1 MTSKVIYHSGL
12 STTATH
18 LRSGNSIITD
28 APVDNNGKGQAFS
41 PTDLMATSLASC
53 MMTIMGILA
62 EKNEIDIDGTE
73 ADVLKIMAE
82 NPRRVAGIHI
92 QMTMPA
98 KPYSEKE
105 KSMLSHAALNCP
117 VMKSIHP
124 DVDVQ
129 LHITWQDV

>member
-1 MTSKVIYHSGL
+1 MTSKVVYHTGL

-18 LRSGNSIITD
+18 LRSGNEIVTD

-73 ADVLKIMAE
+73 AEVLKIMAE
-82 NPRRVAGIHI
+82 NPRRIAGIHI
-92 QMTMPA
+92 KMIMPA
-98 KPYSEKE
+98 KSYSDKE

-124 DVDVQ
+124 DIDVQ
-129 LHITWQDV
+129 LNIIWQDA